1 VLEFLMKLLGKEQQ
15 TSKTLAKERLR
26 LVLVQDRT
34 NVSPELLQN
43 LKEDLIA
50 VITKYME
57 IDEKALEVNI
67 DSHEE
72 QVALIANIPIKNV
85 KRSAK
90 VQAN

>member
-1 VLEFLMKLLGKEQQ
+1 MKLLGKEQQ
-15 TSKTLAKERLR
+15 NSKTMAKERLR

-67 DSHEE
+67 DTHEE
-72 QVALIANIPIKNV
+72 QVALIANIPIKSV
-85 KRSAK
+85 KRNIR

>member
-1 VLEFLMKLLGKEQQ
+1 MKLFGKEQQ
-15 TSKTLAKERLR
+15 NSKTMAKERLR

-67 DSHEE
+67 DTHEE

-85 KRSAK
+85 KRK
-90 VQAN
+90 VNAHAN

>member
-1 VLEFLMKLLGKEQQ
+1 MLEFLMKLLGKEQQ
-15 TSKTLAKERLR
+15 NSKTMAKERLR

-67 DSHEE
+67 DTHEE
-72 QVALIANIPIKNV
+72 QVALIANIPIKSV
-85 KRSAK
+85 KRNIR

>member
-1 VLEFLMKLLGKEQQ
+1 MLEFLMKLFGKEQQ
-15 TSKTLAKERLR
+15 NSKTMAKERLR

-67 DSHEE
+67 DTHEE

-85 KRSAK
+85 KRK
-90 VQAN
+90 VNAHAN

>member
-1 VLEFLMKLLGKEQQ
+1 MLEILMKLFGKEQQ
-15 TSKTLAKERLR
+15 NSKTMAKERLR

-67 DSHEE
+67 DSHED

-85 KRSAK
+85 KRSVR
-90 VQAN
+90 VQTN